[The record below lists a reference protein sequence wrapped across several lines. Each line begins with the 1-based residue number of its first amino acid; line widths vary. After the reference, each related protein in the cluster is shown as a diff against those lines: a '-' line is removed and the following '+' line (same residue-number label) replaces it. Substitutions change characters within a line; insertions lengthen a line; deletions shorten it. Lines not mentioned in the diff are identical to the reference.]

1 LIAVISVAAG
11 HRVTAAGATAAR
23 GAVTEAAGIGSAVT
37 LGRTGTGTGT
47 GTGSGEQLSVAVV
60 RVIATAEPTDE
71 FSGASVG
78 RRLFAVQFRL
88 TNTGR
93 AAYAGAPADSAAVVD
108 SAGQSYSAR
117 LAGNAIGCPAFSS
130 PENIPSGSS
139 GVGCVTFEVPATT
152 KITQIQFTLDAGL
165 GPDTGQWAVG

>member
-37 LGRTGTGTGT
+37 LTGTGTGT
-47 GTGSGEQLSVAVV
+47 GTGSGEQLSVTVV

-78 RRLFAVQFRL
+78 RRLFAVQFQL

-152 KITQIQFTLDAGL
+152 KIIQIQFTLDAGL